1 MQQSRH
7 VIDVTLE
14 QHSSRRERDRKG
26 EKKKTGLLSLAAKN
40 EKRSLHRA
48 PSTKHSLHALYMAI
62 RYIMRDIS
70 RNNTKHKY
78 GEKVL
83 LSQEKQ
89 CVCRLILKGFAHD
102 ILCIFDFDFCFDWP
116 RQMPDKIQIGKYFKQ
131 SIIL

>member
-14 QHSSRRERDRKG
+14 QHSRRERDRKG

-48 PSTKHSLHALYMAI
+48 PSTEHSLHALYMAI

-70 RNNTKHKY
+70 RNNTKRKY

>member
-14 QHSSRRERDRKG
+14 QHSSRREAEWKG
-26 EKKKTGLLSLAAKN
+26 EKKTGLLSLAAKN

-48 PSTKHSLHALYMAI
+48 LSTEHSLHALYMAI

-70 RNNTKHKY
+70 RNNTKLKY

-102 ILCIFDFDFCFDWP
+102 ILRIFDFDFCFDWL
-116 RQMPDKIQIGKYFKQ
+116 RQMQDKYK
-131 SIIL
+131 

>member
-14 QHSSRRERDRKG
+14 QYSSRREADRKG
-26 EKKKTGLLSLAAKN
+26 KKKTGLLSLAAKN

-48 PSTKHSLHALYMAI
+48 SSTEHSLHALYMAI

-70 RNNTKHKY
+70 RNNTKLKY

-102 ILCIFDFDFCFDWP
+102 ILRIFDFDFCFDCL
-116 RQMPDKIQIGKYFKQ
+116 RQMPDKYK
-131 SIIL
+131 

>member
-14 QHSSRRERDRKG
+14 QYSSRREADRKG
-26 EKKKTGLLSLAAKN
+26 KKKTGLLSLAAKN

-48 PSTKHSLHALYMAI
+48 SSTEHSLHALYMAI

-70 RNNTKHKY
+70 RNNTKLKY

-89 CVCRLILKGFAHD
+89 CVAWFWRDLHMIYCAYLTLTFALIA
-102 ILCIFDFDFCFDWP
+102 
-116 RQMPDKIQIGKYFKQ
+116 
-131 SIIL
+131 